1 MPIDRLTTLKA
12 RELNDHHVFKLRERN
27 MDMFKMNLQLFAEEG
42 EEVKTFTQE
51 DVDRIVQERIARV
64 KKEVPED
71 YEDLKAIDEELKAF
85 GYEGTAKERREA
97 IKAQREAVAEQ
108 TRKQQELEELQ
119 RLEEEDE
126 LTPAQARKMKSLED
140 SVKQLSETIK
150 EITSE
155 KQKVTE
161 EQKAKAKA
169 DAEWQEQVSEMNETH
184 PDVDLEELGKNAKF
198 LKFIKGKG
206 MPLKELYEDFVEFV
220 GETEAEAIIKVKSKD
235 IRSTSSGKGN
245 NSEGNSYGLSTEEK
259 ALVDDHNRKYPK
271 SKMSYK
277 EYSENKRN

>member
-1 MPIDRLTTLKA
+1 
-12 RELNDHHVFKLRERN
+12 
-27 MDMFKMNLQLFAEEG
+27 MDMFKMNLQLFAEG
-42 EEVKTFTQE
+42 DEEAKTFTQE

-97 IKAQREAVAEQ
+97 IKQQREAVAEQ
-108 TRKQQELEELQ
+108 SRKQQELEELQ
-119 RLEEEDE
+119 RMEDEDE

-140 SVKQLSETIK
+140 SVKKLTDSIQ

-155 KQKVTE
+155 KQKATE
-161 EQKAKAKA
+161 AQKAKAEA
-169 DAEWQEQVSEMNETH
+169 DANWEKQVTEMNEAH
-184 PDVDLEELGKNAKF
+184 PDIDLEELAKNTKF
-198 LKFIKGKG
+198 TKFIKGKG
-206 MPLKELYEDFVEFV
+206 LPLIELYEDFVEFV

-245 NSEGNSYGLSTEEK
+245 NSEGNSYGLSAEEK
-259 ALVDDHNRKYPK
+259 ALVEEHNKRYPK
-271 SKMSYK
+271 AKMSYK
-277 EYSENKRN
+277 EYSELKRI